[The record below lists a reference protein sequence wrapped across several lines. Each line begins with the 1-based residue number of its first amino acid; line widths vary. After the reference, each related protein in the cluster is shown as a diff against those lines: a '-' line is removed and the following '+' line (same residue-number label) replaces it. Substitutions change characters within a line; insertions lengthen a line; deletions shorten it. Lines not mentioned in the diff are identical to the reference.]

1 MDQTLSTL
9 GFWGIPL
16 AVLGGALRV
25 SAPFLFVSL
34 GECITEKAGRVNL
47 GLEGTLVMGAMSGY
61 GVSYLTGSPWLG
73 VLGAGAVGALFGGLH
88 GWLCGRPRV
97 NDIAVGIALMLL
109 GIGLA
114 FYLGKPL
121 IQPTAPR
128 LPAIPLG
135 DFSDV
140 PQIRSALQ
148 INALFLLGILLA
160 PALRWAF
167 ARTSW
172 GLVLRTVG
180 ESAEAARAMGY
191 DVAQVR
197 FWATVAGGTLA
208 GIGGSFLS
216 LFYPGS
222 YNEGL
227 SSGQG
232 LMAVALVIFARWDP
246 VRCLFASLLFGGAT
260 ALGPALQSVGITSG
274 YYLFNAAPYAL
285 TLFIMVLSSSSE
297 RTSTAQP
304 AELIVA
310 R

>member
-1 MDQTLSTL
+1 MDQAASTIGL
-9 GFWGIPL
+9 WGIPL

-34 GECITEKAGRVNL
+34 GECITEKSGRVNL

-73 VLGAGAVGALFGGLH
+73 VLGAASVGALFGALH
-88 GWLCGRPRV
+88 GYLCGRPRV
-97 NDIAVGIALMLL
+97 NDIAVGIALMLF
-109 GIGLA
+109 GVGLA

-128 LPAIPLG
+128 LPALGLG

-140 PQIRSALQ
+140 PQVRSALQ
-148 INALFLLGILLA
+148 VNALFLLGILLA
-160 PALRWAF
+160 PALRWTL
-167 ARTSW
+167 RNTSW
-172 GLVLRTVG
+172 GLILRTVG

-191 DVAQVR
+191 DVNRVR
-197 FWATVAGGTLA
+197 LWATLAGGALA

-246 VRCLFASLLFGGAT
+246 VRCLYASLLFGGAT

-285 TLFIMVLSSSSE
+285 TLFIMVLSSSTQRS
-297 RTSTAQP
+297 STDQP
-304 AELIVA
+304 AELVVA